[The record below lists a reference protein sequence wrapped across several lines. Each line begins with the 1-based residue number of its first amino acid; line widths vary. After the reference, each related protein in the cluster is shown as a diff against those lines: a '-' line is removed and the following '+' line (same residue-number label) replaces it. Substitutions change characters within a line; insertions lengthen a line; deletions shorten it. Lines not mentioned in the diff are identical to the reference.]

1 MAAAIPNLFLKWL
14 AVRELLRLP
23 QSNAE
28 IATRLWGPDDGP
40 SKFSKMLR
48 GDYGCEPDVA
58 GELAEVV
65 NRRIAIVRGA
75 AGRHDAAP
83 YQFRPVDFEA
93 PALAFTRQIVSATE
107 VIDADALDRTH
118 KALVRELGPDVPA
131 TPGGGPHLAIE
142 QYGTSRFF
150 EGATAAAS
158 GPPVF
163 EIGRHKGLFAIEGLP
178 PEDLRRPLKL
188 YVMFSRDPA
197 PTGARIWDISFQDAV
212 RWLPSPFE
220 PTVENGRILLMREP
234 KPVQPIPGRFRLTA
248 IVVRDPAVLPR
259 LDPRGSRAA
268 SAPLDEE
275 ETARLI
281 TNMTRVAKSHAHAV
295 AFCSSDYLVREPQAG

>member
-1 MAAAIPNLFLKWL
+1 MATAIPNLFLKWL

-65 NRRIAIVRGA
+65 NKRIAIVRGA
-75 AGRHDAAP
+75 AGRHDAAG
-83 YQFRPVDFEA
+83 YSFRPVDFEA
-93 PALAFTRQIVSATE
+93 PVFGFARKLVETTE
-107 VIDADALDRTH
+107 VIDQDALDRTH
-118 KALVRELGPDVPA
+118 KALVKEFSPD
-131 TPGGGPHLAIE
+131 TPSSGGGMHVAIE
-142 QYGTSRFF
+142 QYGTTRFF

-178 PEDLRRPLKL
+178 PEDATRPLKV
-188 YVMFSRDPA
+188 YVMFSRDPSIQ
-197 PTGARIWDISFQDAV
+197 GSRIWDISFEDAI

-220 PTVENGRILLMREP
+220 PVVEGGRILLMKEP

-248 IVVRDPAVLPR
+248 IVVRDPAVLSR
-259 LDPRGSRAA
+259 LDPRGANA
-268 SAPLDEE
+268 SAAPLDEE
-275 ETARLI
+275 ETARLL
-281 TNMTRVAKSHAHAV
+281 TNLTRVAKSHANAL
-295 AFCSSDYLVREPQAG
+295 AYCGSDYVVREPKAG

>member
-65 NRRIAIVRGA
+65 NKRIAIVRGA
-75 AGRHDAAP
+75 AGRHDPAG
-83 YQFRPVDFEA
+83 YQFRPTDFEA
-93 PALAFTRQIVSATE
+93 PALDFTRQVITATE
-107 VIDADALDRTH
+107 VIDPDALERTH

-131 TPGGGPHLAIE
+131 SPGGGPHLAIE
-142 QYGTSRFF
+142 QYGTTRFF
-150 EGATAAAS
+150 EGATAAAA

-163 EIGRHKGLFAIEGLP
+163 EIGRHKGLFAIDGLL
-178 PEDLRRPLKL
+178 PEDLDRPLKL
-188 YVMFSRDPA
+188 YVMFSRDPG
-197 PTGARIWDISFQDAV
+197 PSGQRIWDITFQDAV
-212 RWLPSPFE
+212 RWLPSPFDA
-220 PTVENGRILLMREP
+220 TVEGGRILLMREP
-234 KPVQPIPGRFRLTA
+234 KPVQPITGRFRLTA

-259 LDPRGSRAA
+259 LDPRGARAT

-281 TNMTRVAKSHAHAV
+281 TNMTRVAKSHANAV
-295 AFCSSDYLVREPQAG
+295 AFCSSDYLVRDPKAA

>member
-65 NRRIAIVRGA
+65 NKRITIVRGA
-75 AGRHDAAP
+75 AGRHDPAA
-83 YQFRPVDFEA
+83 YQFRPTDFEA
-93 PALAFTRQIVSATE
+93 PALDFTRQIISTTE
-107 VIDADALDRTH
+107 VIDSDALERTH

-131 TPGGGPHLAIE
+131 SPGGNIHLAIE
-142 QYGTSRFF
+142 QYGTTRFF
-150 EGATAAAS
+150 EGATAASS

-163 EIGRHKGLFAIEGLP
+163 EIGRHKGLFAIDGLP
-178 PEDLRRPLKL
+178 PEDLGRPLKV

-197 PTGARIWDISFQDAV
+197 PSGQRIWDIAFQDAV
-212 RWLPSPFE
+212 RWLPSPFDA
-220 PTVENGRILLMREP
+220 TVEGGRILLMREP
-234 KPVQPIPGRFRLTA
+234 KPVQPITGRFRLTA

-259 LDPRGSRAA
+259 LDPRGARATP
-268 SAPLDEE
+268 APLDEE

-281 TNMTRVAKSHAHAV
+281 TNMTRVAKSHANAV
-295 AFCSSDYLVREPQAG
+295 AFCSSDYLVREPKAA